1 LSKHIFLSILHF
13 NFNDFQFFF
22 VDMMTF
28 LMVEGEKLEK
38 AREKN
43 KSKSHH

>member
-1 LSKHIFLSILHF
+1 
-13 NFNDFQFFF
+13 
-22 VDMMTF
+22 MMTF
-28 LMVEGEKLEK
+28 IRVEGEKLEK

>member
-1 LSKHIFLSILHF
+1 MVF
-13 NFNDFQFFF
+13 NFC

-28 LMVEGEKLEK
+28 IRVEGEKLEK